1 MYKKHSL
8 LVVIVSV
15 IVFFLSER
23 VQADYSTLSEDAM
36 TLVSIVTAVY
46 ITVPSF
52 MVGSPYADKLKRTSD
67 SKKPGMSQLG
77 TIREYL
83 RCGMFFSIVT
93 ILICSM
99 YSLKL
104 VAFGK
109 ICNNKVDLDQLFS
122 SFSCSIFAVNILFLW
137 LIFKL
142 TLATMMNAAVYD
154 NQGE

>member
-67 SKKPGMSQLG
+67 SKE
-77 TIREYL
+77 TIPT
-83 RCGMFFSIVT
+83 IV
-93 ILICSM
+93 
-99 YSLKL
+99 
-104 VAFGK
+104 
-109 ICNNKVDLDQLFS
+109 
-122 SFSCSIFAVNILFLW
+122 
-137 LIFKL
+137 
-142 TLATMMNAAVYD
+142 
-154 NQGE
+154 